1 MSKALVWNDGA
12 PPAVGWWRTTDNVYG
27 DGERW
32 RWWDGDC
39 WSYFATPEH
48 TADQVNLVAA
58 QPLRWTIALMIVV
71 KWCDYWPENARVEG
85 GV

>member
-12 PPAVGWWRTTDNVYG
+12 PPAVGWYRTTDNVFG
-27 DGERW
+27 PGEHW
-32 RWWDGDC
+32 RWWDGEC
-39 WSYFATPEH
+39 WSYFADPHHTP
-48 TADQVNLVAA
+48 TQAAMIADQLLKW
-58 QPLRWTIALMIVV
+58 PECVV